1 MHDDL
6 TRRALVVEDET
17 VVAMLIEDM
26 LADIGFTVV
35 WAPNLS
41 KAVAIA
47 QSGDFSLAVLDV
59 NLGGSANS
67 FPVADIL
74 TERGIPFLFSTGYG
88 RGAIDP
94 RFAARP
100 ALQKPFR
107 QEALAEAIRGLS
119 RGPGNAAR
127 CS

>member
-1 MHDDL
+1 MHDDQ

-17 VVAMLIEDM
+17 VIAMLIEDM
-26 LADIGFTVV
+26 LADIGFTVI
-35 WAPNLS
+35 WAPNLP
-41 KAVAIA
+41 KAVAVA
-47 QSGDFSLAVLDV
+47 QSGEFSLAVLDV
-59 NLGGSANS
+59 NLGDATNS
-67 FPVADIL
+67 FAVADIL
-74 TERGIPFLFSTGYG
+74 AERGIPFLFSTGYG

-107 QEALAEAIRGLS
+107 QEALAEAIEGLS
-119 RGPGNAAR
+119 RDPGSAAH